1 MSKNK
6 FYITLKIIIV
16 ILCLGGIGILAFFP
30 FPNRGLTIKVYSEKN
45 KLLFEQYYS
54 AEQIK
59 NSNQFSLE
67 FVPYEKQNICLNVLN
82 VYGMSKSTV
91 TKVIGFDALS
101 RMIEHVNNGEYIW
114 SERGLLFKF
123 NDKDSR
129 ITVKLN
135 NQFTAIF
142 KKLSQTL
149 LQERLM
155 LAGIFTCIMLVLY
168 IIVNAFHEKAQD
180 SINNHSFIFEVKKFF
195 RQLKKY
201 KDYIFFSAHADLNA
215 EVANSYLNRLWWL
228 LEPLFNMLVYV
239 IVFGRVMGA
248 SIQNYATF
256 VFSALLMWGYF
267 SKTINYSV
275 KLVRTNRDIVT
286 KVYVP
291 KFVLLLSNM
300 VLNFFKLMFSLII
313 LVIMLLIFKVH
324 IGLNII
330 WVVPS
335 YILMIVLSF
344 GVGMI
349 FLHYG
354 VYVDDLAYAVNI
366 LLTML
371 MFLSGIFY
379 NVSTAL
385 SEPLNI
391 LMMTFNP
398 MALFVD
404 IMRNALLYNMM
415 VDLPL
420 LGIWMVGSLLLCY
433 IGIHIVY
440 KNENSY
446 VKIV

>member
-1 MSKNK
+1 MKKNIYK
-6 FYITLKIIIV
+6 ILKASII
-16 ILCLGGIGILAFFP
+16 ILCLVGIGILAFFP
-30 FPNRGLTIKVYSEKN
+30 FPNRGLTVKAYSEKN
-45 KLLFEQYYS
+45 KLLFKQYYP

-59 NSNQFSLE
+59 NTEQFYIELTPSAGQEIYLNTL
-67 FVPYEKQNICLNVLN
+67 NI
-82 VYGMSKSTV
+82 YGMSKSTV

-101 RMIEHVNNGEYIW
+101 RMIDTVNGGKYEW
-114 SERGLLFKF
+114 SARGLLFKKTSEASTLTVRL
-123 NDKDSR
+123 NDQYGIILKR
-129 ITVKLN
+129 
-135 NQFTAIF
+135 
-142 KKLSQTL
+142 LSKSL

-155 LAGIFTCIMLVLY
+155 LAGVFTCIMLVLY
-168 IIVNAFHEKAQD
+168 IIVKKKKKKSQD
-180 SINNHSFIFEVKKFF
+180 TINNHSFIFEVKKFF

-201 KDYIFFSAHADLNA
+201 KDYIFFSARADLNA

-300 VLNFFKLMFSLII
+300 VLNFLKLMFSLTI
-313 LVIMLLIFKVH
+313 LVVMLLIFRVH
-324 IGLNII
+324 IGFNII
-330 WVVPS
+330 WVIPA

-379 NVSTAL
+379 NVPTAL